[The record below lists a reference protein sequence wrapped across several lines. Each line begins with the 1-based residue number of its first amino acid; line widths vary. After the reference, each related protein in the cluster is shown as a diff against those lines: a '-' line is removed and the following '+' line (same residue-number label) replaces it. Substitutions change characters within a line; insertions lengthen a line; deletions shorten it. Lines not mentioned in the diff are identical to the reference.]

1 MKSANPAK
9 NQEALDVFLTA
20 PEILAFDF
28 PATLLCGKI
37 GWGLENNGTP
47 THPLDNFIV
56 VHARSLNLTVVSN
69 NEKEFQRVPGLAI
82 ENWVQ

>member
-28 PATLLCGKI
+28 PATLEYGKI
-37 GWGLENNGTP
+37 RAELEQKGTP
-47 THPLDNFIV
+47 IGSLDTFIAA
-56 VHARSLNLTVVSN
+56 HARSLNLTLVTN
-69 NEKEFQRVPGLAI
+69 NEKNLSGYPI
-82 ENWVQ
+82 WP